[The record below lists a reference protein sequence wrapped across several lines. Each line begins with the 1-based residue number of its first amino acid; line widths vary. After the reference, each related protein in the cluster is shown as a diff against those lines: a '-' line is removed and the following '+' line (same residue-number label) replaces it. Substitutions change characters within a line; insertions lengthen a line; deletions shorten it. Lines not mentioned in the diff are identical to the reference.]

1 MHSIFINF
9 KNLFFM
15 TNRTFDELMQLKQNG
30 AIGWCE
36 LALCSEHGREY
47 LQWCDDHGV
56 EPDDAN
62 AELFLEQT
70 ENRLYEDGEEPLPV
84 LA

>member
-1 MHSIFINF
+1 MVQ
-9 KNLFFM
+9 
-15 TNRTFDELMQLKQNG
+15 T
-30 AIGWCE
+30 
-36 LALCSEHGREY
+36 ALCSEHGREY

-70 ENRLYEDGEEPLPV
+70 ENRLYEDGEEPSVPI

>member
-1 MHSIFINF
+1 MYSIF
-9 KNLFFM
+9 M
-15 TNRTFDELMQLKQNG
+15 TTKTFDELIQLKQDG

-70 ENRLYEDGEEPLPV
+70 ENRLYEDGEEPSVPI